1 VVSVSQVRC
10 LGCFGV
16 RFCGNCQTPLN
27 WPTQQQSPPPG
38 PPQYQQPPPQYQQ
51 QYQQPQQPGGYQ
63 QQPEP
68 PKKKSSKLGIIS
80 LAIVLLA
87 LAAVGSCVVCVM
99 LPGTSKPAMT
109 FETIGTKGATVLI
122 TLVSPSP
129 DAVSNEDLA
138 NRLREDWQYNLDIL
152 PFPYNNQVHVM
163 VFDNKDAPQRW
174 LEIWDTMLSL
184 SDEEWAKEQAR
195 IFPHRVA
202 NYDRNK
208 TTGLH
213 QVEILSRDA
222 SSSIVQT
229 INFQ

>member
-1 VVSVSQVRC
+1 MQQGYQCPRCGAQVA
-10 LGCFGV
+10 FGV
-16 RFCGNCQTPLN
+16 RFCGSCQTPLN

-38 PPQYQQPPPQYQQ
+38 PPQYQQQYQQQAPQYQQ
-51 QYQQPQQPGGYQ
+51 PYKA
-63 QQPEP
+63 EP
-68 PKKKSSKLGIIS
+68 PKKKSKLGIIS
-80 LAIVLLA
+80 LVIVLFA

-229 INFQ
+229 IKFQ